1 MREMMA
7 NHTFAIDKRRMEW
20 LHSHA
25 GSIKGV
31 GDFIAGSTG
40 EVVRITDGKI
50 RSS

>member
-1 MREMMA
+1 MA

-20 LHSHA
+20 LHSHP
-25 GSIKGV
+25 GTIKGV

-40 EVVRITDGKI
+40 KVVRITDGKT